1 MKKNESS
8 IFSKNLGLLKD
19 HLQETKKI
27 KGVIDL
33 AEKLGTNRNSLRW
46 YLNGEQ
52 QPGLGFLL
60 NLSKCFDVN
69 FEWLLENRG
78 SMFRNEDLENTY
90 KVLMDSPESQRSIM
104 VAKLKFYPLE
114 EQEIEQMK
122 ANLSTLDLADNT
134 RQKLES
140 RCIGQILILQRQR
153 QKLEISQDIIFE
165 KDGFMLRSEITENF
179 KKDINKQILEI
190 SKRIVKFSLRNSVE
204 YKALQDEIVGKI

>member
-1 MKKNESS
+1 MEKNESS

-60 NLSKCFDVN
+60 KLSKCFDVN
-69 FEWLLENRG
+69 LEWLLQNRG
-78 SMFRNEDLENTY
+78 SMFRNDDLEDSY
-90 KVLMDSPESQRSIM
+90 KLLMDSPESLRSITF
-104 VAKLKFYPLE
+104 AKLKFYLQE

-122 ANLSTLDLADNT
+122 ANLSTLDLADET

-153 QKLEISQDIIFE
+153 QKLEISQDIIIE
-165 KDGFMLRSEITENF
+165 KDVIMLRSEITENF
-179 KKDINKQILEI
+179 KKDIKKQILRYLKE
-190 SKRIVKFSLRNSVE
+190 
-204 YKALQDEIVGKI
+204 